1 MRFFSRIPQIPCK
14 GNKALKRLI
23 SLIIAAA
30 CLLGVMLAAG
40 CKPGNH
46 STVDIATPEP
56 AATSVIVTVP
66 TDVPDFTEAPTPG
79 PTEEA
84 TEPPEETPAPT
95 PSGTPDQSVFDDAVF
110 IGNSLFVGLYSFGVI
125 THGKF
130 LTKVG
135 LNVNTVFTDPADGG
149 TVPIIE
155 ELSSGGYK
163 KVIIH
168 LGLNE
173 LGWPSYTTY
182 ISKYSDLLS
191 AVWERIPDAKIFVV
205 ALPPVTKAYSE
216 SSTNGINL
224 ENVTRMNALLEEMCA
239 RRGAIYID
247 VPESF
252 YDAEGYLPANASADG
267 VHMNLDYDRVWADHI
282 TLKVMGA

>member
-1 MRFFSRIPQIPCK
+1 M
-14 GNKALKRLI
+14 KRLI
-23 SLIIAAA
+23 SSILAAA
-30 CLLGVMLAAG
+30 FIAGSVMTAG
-40 CKPGNH
+40 CKGANNNPI
-46 STVDIATPEP
+46 DIPTPEP
-56 AATSVIVTVP
+56 AATSVVVTVP

-79 PTEEA
+79 PTEQA
-84 TEPPEETPAPT
+84 TEPPEETVAPT
-95 PSGTPDQSVFDDAVF
+95 ASGVPDQTVFDDAVF

-149 TVPIIE
+149 TVPIID
-155 ELSSGGYK
+155 ELKTGGYK

-182 ISKYSDLLS
+182 IAKYSDLLD
-191 AVWERIPDAKIFVV
+191 AVWERIPEAKIFVV
-205 ALPPVTKAYSE
+205 GLPPVTKTYSE
-216 SSTNGINL
+216 ASTNGINL
-224 ENVTRMNALLEEMCA
+224 ENVNRMNALLEEMCA
-239 RRGAIYID
+239 RKGAVYVD
-247 VPESF
+247 VPASF

-267 VHMNLDYDRVWADHI
+267 VHMNLEFDRIWADHI